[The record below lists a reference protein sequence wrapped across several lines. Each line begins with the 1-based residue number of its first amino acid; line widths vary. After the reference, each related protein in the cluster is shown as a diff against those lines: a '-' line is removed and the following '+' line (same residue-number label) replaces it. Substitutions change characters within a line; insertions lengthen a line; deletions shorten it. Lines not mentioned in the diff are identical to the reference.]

1 MCLDGV
7 FLRSGNVVHN
17 SDSILSLKIEE
28 IRKESSEDDNDQLN
42 GNRKAALLR
51 NSRLKQKKR
60 LFIIIVYKLTF
71 SNV

>member
-28 IRKESSEDDNDQLN
+28 IRKESSEDNNDQLN

>member
-17 SDSILSLKIEE
+17 SDSILFMKIEE

>member
-51 NSRLKQKKR
+51 NSRLKQNKR
-60 LFIIIVYKLTF
+60 LFIISVYIF
-71 SNV
+71 HV

>member
-7 FLRSGNVVHN
+7 FLRSGNIVHN

-28 IRKESSEDDNDQLN
+28 IRKESTEDNNDQLN

-51 NSRLKQKKR
+51 NSRLKQNKR
-60 LFIIIVYKLTF
+60 LFIIILNKLTF